1 MLNRSTTYP
10 FLAGGGEMG
19 QLTREYDWSATAL
32 GTPDQWPQSLKTTLG
47 LLLHSAFPMFLWW
60 GDDLLCFYNDAYRPS
75 LGDEGKHPA
84 LGKPARMVW
93 PEIWPFIGPLIDKVR
108 TTGEPVWFEDQLVP
122 IHRNGRIE
130 DVYWTFSYSPAYDD
144 DGQIGGVLVVCT
156 ETTEAVLS
164 RAKLSS
170 DERWFRQLIE
180 EAQIAVALFRGPTF
194 VIEYANEEVLRFWGR
209 RREQVM
215 NKPLFEALPEAQNQG
230 YEQLLNGVYT
240 TGERF
245 TAQELPVTLERNGRL
260 EPTFINFA
268 YEPFREPDGRIS
280 GITVVCV
287 EVTEQVLARQMLHES
302 ERRHRAIIEEA
313 PVATAL
319 YLGPELVIDV
329 ANEAMIRFYGRGPS
343 MVGKPVAEVLNT
355 SDADRAAVQLLQ
367 HVYATGERLE
377 ANNFPADLTIDGVP
391 GTYYFD
397 FSLKPL
403 RNADG
408 AVYAILQT
416 SVDVTQ
422 QVSSRKR
429 LEESESRYR
438 ELSAQ
443 LEDQV
448 RQRTRELTAANQEL
462 SESNHLLVR
471 SNDNL
476 QRFAYVAS
484 HDLQEPLRKIQSF
497 GDLLKSQ
504 YADTLGDG
512 VDVLNRMQ
520 SAANR
525 MSVLIRDLLSFSRI
539 STQRDTNA
547 LVPLSK
553 VLNNVLLDLELAIA
567 ENSAVI
573 DVADLPTVL
582 GDALQL
588 GQLFQNLI
596 SNALKFRHADTV
608 PRIRISSQLVAAD
621 DLPPTVKPSRAAPA
635 YHRIDV
641 QDNGIGFDPKYVD
654 RIFQVFQRLHSRSNF
669 AGTGIGLAIC
679 EKVATNHGGTITA
692 TSQPGKGATFSVY
705 LPQ

>member
-84 LGKPARMVW
+84 LGKPARIVW

-512 VDVLNRMQ
+512 IDVLNRMQ